1 MIRVMIRVMIHAMI
15 HVMIHAMIHVMIH
28 STNHSRSHA
37 PRAIDRVARA
47 LLVSHAERS
56 IVQRLICR
64 SHATMSAREHL
75 VTARWPRD
83 QICE

>member
-1 MIRVMIRVMIHAMI
+1 MSRVMIRVMSR
-15 HVMIHAMIHVMIH
+15 VMIHMMIHVMIH

-47 LLVSHAERS
+47 LLVNHAERS

-64 SHATMSAREHL
+64 SHATMSAYEHL
-75 VTARWPRD
+75 VTSR
-83 QICE
+83 